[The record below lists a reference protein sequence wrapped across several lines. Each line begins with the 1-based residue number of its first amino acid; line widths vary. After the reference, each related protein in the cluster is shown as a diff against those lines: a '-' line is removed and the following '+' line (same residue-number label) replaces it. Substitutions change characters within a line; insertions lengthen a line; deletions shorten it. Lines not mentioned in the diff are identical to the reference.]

1 VAGTSAHGQGHETA
15 YTQIACEVLGVDPES
30 VTLHQRDT
38 AIVSQGVGTFG
49 SRSMVMGGS
58 ALYLALRQDA
68 MCAFLLLPAAVG
80 LVNFFLG
87 ATISTPVFLLYLAPL
102 PDLTA

>member
-1 VAGTSAHGQGHETA
+1 
-15 YTQIACEVLGVDPES
+15 
-30 VTLHQRDT
+30 
-38 AIVSQGVGTFG
+38 
-49 SRSMVMGGS
+49 MVMGGS

-87 ATISTPVFLLYLAPL
+87 ATISTPVVLLYLAPL